1 MCHNKCAESPVEVA
15 LLRNTILRSVCAA
28 WLGLTYTACG
38 SAGQEGDLSASTAKD
53 TGEDIQVALSALG
66 DVTVLA
72 SHDGGTPAFIK
83 GRFGQATRSL
93 AGLRATDAHASVQ
106 DVLRSV
112 APVFRLSPEEL
123 VLKRVSTD
131 AQGHQFL
138 RYGQLLNGREVLGAE
153 LILFLDRQGTAYAVN
168 SSARGG
174 PQALRLAAMPT
185 LASEAAATYAA
196 AATDA
201 LRKEARATGR
211 ILYVRGE
218 DGALALTHE
227 IQVTGLRTDG
237 LPVDDRLY
245 INAQN
250 GQLVLRDARIHTAL
264 SRSVY
269 SANGGRTLPGTL
281 KRSEGAAATNDAHVD
296 MNYEQLGKTYDCYKT
311 NFGRDSYNGAG
322 AVLKSTVH
330 YSENGSGYVNAYWN
344 GSQMVYGDGDNLNSI
359 ELGKDLDVTVHE
371 LTHAVTENESNL
383 VYSNEPGALNE
394 GMSDIFAA
402 YCESWTRSWSTDTD
416 VWLIGEDI
424 WTPGTTGDALRYMN
438 NPTKDNSSRD
448 YYPERYTGTS
458 DYGGV
463 HSNSGIANL
472 AFYLLSAG
480 GTHPRNKTTISVT
493 GIGVQKAGKIFY
505 EANANCMT
513 STSSFAAAKTCTE
526 QKAEQF
532 YPSDKAS
539 VTAAW
544 SAVGVGSVVP
554 PAATALTN
562 GTAVTGLSDSLG
574 GFKYYK
580 LTVPASQTS
589 LKFVTTGSSGDL
601 DLYVKLG
608 SASDTTS
615 FDCKSESTTSA
626 ETCTINNPAAGD
638 WYVTL
643 KAYSAYS
650 GVTLTGTYTGS
661 SGGGKVLTNGV
672 ASAAFSDAKGSWNC
686 WTLSVPSGKSKV
698 TFAQAGATSTSGD
711 ADLYVQ
717 LNAQPTTSSNKCKS
731 AATGNTDS
739 CSLTSPA
746 AGTYYVC
753 SYGYSAYTNVT
764 LKGTY

>member
-1 MCHNKCAESPVEVA
+1 M
-15 LLRNTILRSVCAA
+15 
-28 WLGLTYTACG
+28 TYTACG
-38 SAGQEGDLSASTAKD
+38 AAGQQDGDLTASPEKD
-53 TGEDIQVALSALG
+53 TGQDIQVALSALTE
-66 DVTVLA
+66 VTVLA
-72 SHDGGTPAFIK
+72 SHEEGTPSFIK

-93 AGLRATDAHASVQ
+93 AGLRAEEAHAGVQ
-106 DVLRSV
+106 EVLRNV
-112 APVFRLSPEEL
+112 APVFRLSPEAL

-131 AQGHQFL
+131 EQGHQFL
-138 RYGQLLNGREVLGAE
+138 RYGQMLNGREVLGAE
-153 LILFLDRQGTAYAVN
+153 LILFLNREGTAYAVN

-174 PQALRLAAMPT
+174 PQTLRLAAMPT
-185 LASEAAATYAA
+185 LASEAAAVSAA

-211 ILYVRGE
+211 IVYVRGE
-218 DGALALTHE
+218 DGTLALTHE
-227 IQVTGLRTDG
+227 IQVTGVRTDG

-245 INAQN
+245 VNAQN
-250 GQLVLRDARIHTAL
+250 GQIVLRDARIHTAL
-264 SRSVY
+264 NRAVY

-281 KRSEGAAATNDAHVD
+281 KRAEGAAATNDAHVD

-322 AVLKSTVH
+322 AQLKSTVH
-330 YSENGSGYVNAYWN
+330 YSEDGTGYVNAYWN
-344 GSQMVYGDGDNLNSI
+344 GSQMVYGDGDNSTSI

-371 LTHAVTENESNL
+371 LTHAVTENESDL

-402 YCESWTRSWSTDTD
+402 YCESWTRSWATDTD
-416 VWLIGEDI
+416 VWLIGEDV
-424 WTPGTTGDALRYMN
+424 WTPGTANDALRYMN
-438 NPTKDNSSRD
+438 NPTKDGSSRD

-480 GTHPRNKTTISVT
+480 GTHPRAKTTVSVT

-513 STSSFAAAKTCTE
+513 SSSSFAAAKTCTE
-526 QKAEQF
+526 QKADQF

-544 SAVGVGSVVP
+544 AAVGVGSTAP
-554 PAATALTN
+554 PASATPLTN
-562 GTAVTGLSDSLG
+562 GTAVTGLSDSIG
-574 GFKYYK
+574 GLKYYK
-580 LTVPASQTS
+580 LTVPASQSS
-589 LKFVTTGSSGDL
+589 LKFVTTGTTGDL

-608 SASDTTS
+608 SASDTTTY
-615 FDCKSESTTSA
+615 DCKSDGASSA
-626 ETCTINNPAAGD
+626 ETCTLSNPAAGD

-643 KAYSAYS
+643 KAYTAYS
-650 GVTLTGTYTGS
+650 AVTLTGTYTGS
-661 SGGGKVLTNGV
+661 GAKVLTNGV
-672 ASAAFSDAKGSWNC
+672 ASAAFSGAKSSWTC
-686 WTLSVPSGKSKV
+686 WTLSVPSGKSTV
-698 TFAQAGATSTSGD
+698 TFAQAGGSPTSGD
-711 ADLYVQ
+711 SDLYVQ
-717 LNAQPTTSSNKCKS
+717 VGAQPTTSSYKCRS
-731 AATGNTDS
+731 QNSGNTES
-739 CSLTSPA
+739 CSVSSPA